1 MVATN
6 PLKRGLIVASKK
18 WNEFCRIVIK
28 SRLVG
33 EFSVTCWMIHLVNV
47 KSLGCPW
54 KKCLV
59 SCVMLYTPLNP
70 WISGS
75 KLNAV
80 LPSIQSHDSM
90 PWKKSSTLRAM
101 GWWNRSHF
109 KIVVKSSRGW
119 IPGPLKI
126 RWWCCRSAWVKPDF
140 RKSSPLIFF
149 AAYLTFYWWDKVTG
163 FNSIY
168 IYIFIFIYWINNM
181 PLRCLHHYRVPWV

>member
-1 MVATN
+1 MNGISSVPYGIESWDLINYN
-6 PLKRGLIVASKK
+6 PICSM
-18 WNEFCRIVIK
+18 IK
-28 SRLVG
+28 
-33 EFSVTCWMIHLVNV
+33 
-47 KSLGCPW
+47 
-54 KKCLV
+54 
-59 SCVMLYTPLNP
+59 
-70 WISGS
+70 
-75 KLNAV
+75 
-80 LPSIQSHDSM
+80 SHDSM

-168 IYIFIFIYWINNM
+168 IYIHIHILDKQHASQVSSSLQGPMGLIFQKQIKKCHEIY
-181 PLRCLHHYRVPWV
+181 PLVI